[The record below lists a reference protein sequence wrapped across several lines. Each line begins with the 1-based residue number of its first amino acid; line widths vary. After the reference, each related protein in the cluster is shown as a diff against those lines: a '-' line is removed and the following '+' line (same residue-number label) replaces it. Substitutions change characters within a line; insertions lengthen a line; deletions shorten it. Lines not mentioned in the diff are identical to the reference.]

1 MRVQLQ
7 LRIVGDDDT
16 VISDDE
22 VLRFD
27 KTDDRLEA
35 IGLSLDE
42 AKTLLEQVQQRLVAT
57 QVATYMSR
65 HRCCVACGGTLRSKG
80 SGRIRFRTAF
90 GIVPLPSPRFHCCG
104 CQPMDA
110 KTFSPLTAL
119 FTEHTAPEL
128 LYLETK
134 WASLVSYGMTVD
146 LLRDVLPIGALA
158 HASTFRNHLHR
169 VATRH
174 DAELGDERSCFIEG
188 CPADWKELPVPEGP
202 IVVGI
207 DGGYV
212 RDWADKQSNFEVI
225 VGKSMPEDRD
235 DRYFGFVQTLDAKP
249 RRRLFEV
256 LRGQGFQ
263 MNQDITFLT
272 DGGDDVRDLA
282 TDMSPCAEHCLDW
295 FRAT

>member
-65 HRCCVACGGTLRSKG
+65 HRCCAACGGTLRSKG
-80 SGRIRFRTAF
+80 PGRIRFRTAF
-90 GIVPLPSPRFHCCG
+90 GIVPLPSPRFHRCG

-158 HASTFRNHLHR
+158 HASTVRNHLHR
-169 VATRH
+169 VAARH
-174 DAELGDERSCFIEG
+174 DAELGDEQSRFIDG

-263 MNQDITFLT
+263 MRVPLLKGT
-272 DGGDDVRDLA
+272 
-282 TDMSPCAEHCLDW
+282 
-295 FRAT
+295 

>member
-1 MRVQLQ
+1 
-7 LRIVGDDDT
+7 
-16 VISDDE
+16 
-22 VLRFD
+22 
-27 KTDDRLEA
+27 
-35 IGLSLDE
+35 
-42 AKTLLEQVQQRLVAT
+42 
-57 QVATYMSR
+57 
-65 HRCCVACGGTLRSKG
+65 
-80 SGRIRFRTAF
+80 
-90 GIVPLPSPRFHCCG
+90 
-104 CQPMDA
+104 
-110 KTFSPLTAL
+110 
-119 FTEHTAPEL
+119 
-128 LYLETK
+128 
-134 WASLVSYGMTVD
+134 MT
-146 LLRDVLPIGALA
+146 P
-158 HASTFRNHLHR
+158 NP
-169 VATRH
+169 
-174 DAELGDERSCFIEG
+174 GDERSCFIEG

-295 FRAT
+295 FHVTLRLTVLTQYARGLAHHDPRGSRRPAGPPGADQVEAVAWRRPRGPGPDRGSGR